1 MTEPVRIHVS
11 DDVRLPRRLAK
22 FLQDRI
28 DSYSKTVLQGG
39 CTPELYKELTGKIA
53 GLSEALRECE
63 EISKEIE

>member
-1 MTEPVRIHVS
+1 MAEPVRIYA
-11 DDVRLPRRLAK
+11 DEDVRLPRRLAK

-53 GLSEALRECE
+53 GLSEALREAE
-63 EISKEIE
+63 EIGKALE

>member
-1 MTEPVRIHVS
+1 MAEPVRIYAD
-11 DDVRLPRRLAK
+11 DDVRLPRRLSK
-22 FLQDRI
+22 FLQERI

-63 EISKEIE
+63 SISKEIE